1 MKKVRDPNINNKN
14 SPKFEFKLF
23 LVLKK
28 LKQIVLSR
36 NDAKNMSVI
45 FLNNSKL
52 GKLISSLERLKER
65 KIQTIKLT
73 ITEDKIIPTT
83 PKLYGERF
91 PKFLIGAPIKN
102 QSKKTLNIIPA
113 NDNLKGNLVFSIE

>member
-1 MKKVRDPNINNKN
+1 M
-14 SPKFEFKLF
+14 
-23 LVLKK
+23 
-28 LKQIVLSR
+28 LSR
-36 NDAKNMSVI
+36 NDAKNMSMV
-45 FLNNSKL
+45 FLNKSKL
-52 GKLISSLERLKER
+52 GKLISSLGRLKER

-91 PKFLIGAPIKN
+91 PKFLIGAPTKN

-113 NDNLKGNLVFSIE
+113 NDILKGNFVFSIK